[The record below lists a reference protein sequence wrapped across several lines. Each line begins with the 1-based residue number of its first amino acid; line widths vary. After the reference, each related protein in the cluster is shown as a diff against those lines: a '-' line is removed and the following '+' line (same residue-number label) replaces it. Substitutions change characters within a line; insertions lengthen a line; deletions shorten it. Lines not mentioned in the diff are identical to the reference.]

1 MLLLHRILNDKLI
14 PWANNAAERIIVGN
28 PRMKASR
35 LPEGV
40 QLKKRPLTGERKIVK
55 KQRHYRN
62 TRAMMAS
69 WPECGLNEVS
79 VLKLACVVSGHVDF
93 QLGEQSVLCGP
104 GYFIFIPPGVPHP
117 DGSRNISDT
126 SKSTFCEIL
135 YFRLLPNALLC
146 WISHYGGD
154 KNLLSQTGNYLITHA
169 HTIQLFRIL
178 MEETIAES
186 GAQFDSSEK
195 LIQSFLRLF
204 AREIKEE
211 RYQLVSHKGEEKWHA
226 SHFQSSD
233 GFSEDLH
240 QYLQS
245 HLYERPTLEKAA
257 RDMYLSRAQF
267 SRRVRAETGKTFVE
281 LLNEHRIETA
291 KELLRNS
298 DWTISSIATFIG
310 YRASHHFHSLFLQR
324 TGMTPN
330 TYRQQTRKIETLP

>member
-1 MLLLHRILNDKLI
+1 MLLLQKILNGKLI

-62 TRAMMAS
+62 TRALVAS
-69 WPECGLNEVS
+69 WPECGLNEVN
-79 VLKLACVVSGHVDF
+79 VLKLACVISGHVDF

-104 GYFIFIPPGVPHP
+104 GHFIFIPPGIPHP

-146 WISHYGGD
+146 WISRYGGNE
-154 KNLLSQTGNYLITHA
+154 NLLSQTGNYLITHV

-178 MEETIAES
+178 MEETTAEP

-195 LIQSFLRLF
+195 LLQSFLRLF
-204 AREIKEE
+204 AREMKAEH
-211 RYQLVSHKGEEKWHA
+211 YQMVSQKGEGTCEGY
-226 SHFQSSD
+226 HFQSS
-233 GFSEDLH
+233 GNFSEDLH

-245 HLYERPTLEKAA
+245 RLYERPTLEKTA

-291 KELLRNS
+291 KELLRDS
-298 DWTISSIATFIG
+298 DWTISIIATFIG
-310 YRASHHFHSLFLQR
+310 YRAPHHFQSLFLQR

-330 TYRQQTRKIETLP
+330 TYRKQTRKI